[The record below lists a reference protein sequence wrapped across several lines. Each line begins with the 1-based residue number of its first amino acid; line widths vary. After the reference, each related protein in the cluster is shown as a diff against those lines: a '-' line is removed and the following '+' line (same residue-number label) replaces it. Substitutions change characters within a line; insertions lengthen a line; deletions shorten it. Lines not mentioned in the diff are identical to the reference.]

1 MNRFRLI
8 LIVAFVYV
16 STEQVAAQKFVDFY
30 KIGAKKNQ
38 EQKWTESVEYF
49 DAALKVSTTD
59 TKAIASRTG
68 RPSEYFPNRELGIA
82 YFMQGKKEE
91 AKRHLEKSFLD
102 EPTERAREFLLKIDP
117 NWQDP
122 RSIADIPKP
131 PKPVFEKERLEKSS
145 EVVEGGQ
152 SITFKVLIRNEGEGK
167 FEKGLVRVVPQ
178 TIGKGIE
185 FDPAVAVGDVR
196 AGANRSM
203 QVTIR
208 TNSLLV
214 DGKASFLL
222 KLESES
228 GTLWDEIPVS
238 FKTQSPPVPLLRVVG
253 LVASN
258 DGKLILE
265 KGRRTRAVKLLLKNE
280 GRGLFNKPTI
290 ALTFNDQPLPIGGT
304 APTTILAGETVTI
317 PCDLFVPS
325 GYTATT
331 ATVTVSVQE
340 SSGLYNLSE
349 KLTVPVQEPLTP
361 LIHFDKEAVKWE
373 GTREGFIT
381 LLSQPA
387 VKYNIINESDEPVK
401 DLVVRIIQTPVNPG
415 FSVPGSKKI
424 ASLESNKAAGDEF
437 KLSVSPKLLKGNQAK
452 FTLRLENVQGKLL
465 DKMEVEAAILLPP
478 KQVITPPTV
487 AETNALIDK
496 VNQEVDSKFI
506 SRLGLMG
513 DAFDELSLKKDYL
526 TNLMKECLKKGTNV
540 NFYNDIVPEELI
552 KSGKLRETLPA
563 ETYLNNSLIWYDSYQ
578 VEFQVEKALYSPIQ
592 FNEKGEPFL
601 DMYVEKSFTGTSK
614 STDFNEVKVANKN
627 WLQIKYTFQRNK
639 QKDGKWTSAQ
649 LYIAG
654 IDRVISNDKLTES
667 NFTKEQ
673 WETKEGEEISELM
686 SLSTV
691 LNPVVAALKNKLP
704 ATAKRL
710 VAEPFIEKNGK
721 YGDTDILRVQNQL
734 ISELNV
740 KRLKWTDVNDWDAGK
755 AVPGEDFILE
765 GKYEL
770 LSSGLK
776 LSLTLRNFRTFEIM
790 AETTTNIGLELVGT
804 VKNKTNP

>member
-1 MNRFRLI
+1 MKSYQLSI
-8 LIVAFVYV
+8 IVLFVWLV
-16 STEQVAAQKFVDFY
+16 TPQVRAQKFVDFY
-30 KIGAKKNQ
+30 KAGARLNQ
-38 EQKWTESVEYF
+38 EQKWTQSVEYF
-49 DAALKVSTTD
+49 DAALKVSNTD

-82 YFMQGKKEE
+82 YFMQGKKEA

-102 EPTERAREFLLKIDP
+102 EPTERAVEYLRKIDP
-117 NWQDP
+117 DWQDP

-131 PKPVFEKERLEKSS
+131 PKPLFEKERLEKSAES
-145 EVVEGGQ
+145 VEGGQ
-152 SITFKVLIRNEGEGK
+152 SITFKVPIRNEGEGK
-167 FEKGLVRVVPQ
+167 FEKGLIRVVPQ
-178 TIGKGIE
+178 IIGKGIE
-185 FDPAVAVGDVR
+185 FEPTVAVSDVR

-228 GTLWDEIPVS
+228 GKIWDEVPIN

-258 DGKLILE
+258 DAKLILE
-265 KGRRTRAVKLLLKNE
+265 KGRRTKAVKLLLKNE
-280 GRGLFNKPTI
+280 GRGMFNKPTI
-290 ALTFNDQPLPIGGT
+290 ALTFNEQPITIGGT

-325 GYTATT
+325 GFAATT
-331 ATVTVSVQE
+331 ATVTVNVRE
-340 SSGLYNLSE
+340 PGGVYNLSE

-361 LIHFDKEAVKWE
+361 LVHFDKESIKWE

-381 LLSQPA
+381 LLSQPI
-387 VKYNIINESDEPVK
+387 VKFNIINESDEPVK
-401 DLVVRIIQTPVNPG
+401 ELVVRMVQTPVNPG

-424 ASLESNKAAGDEF
+424 ASLESNKAAGDEL
-437 KLSVSPKLLKGNQAK
+437 KLSVFPKLLKGNQAK

-465 DKMEVEAAILLPP
+465 DKMEVEADILLPP

-513 DAFDELSLKKDYL
+513 DAFDELTLKKDYL
-526 TNLMKECLKKGTNV
+526 INLMKECLKKGANV
-540 NFYNDIVPEELI
+540 NFYNDIGPEELI

-601 DMYVEKSFTGTSK
+601 DMYVEKSFAGTSK
-614 STDFNEVKVANKN
+614 STDFNGIKVANKN
-627 WLQIKYTFQRNK
+627 LLQIKYTFQRNK

-654 IDRVISNDKLTES
+654 IDKVVPNDKLTEN

-673 WETKEGEEISELM
+673 WESKEGEEINELM

-721 YGDTDILRVQNQL
+721 YGDADMLRIQNQL
-734 ISELNV
+734 ISELNI
-740 KRLKWTDVNDWDAGK
+740 KRLKWIDVNEWDAGK

-790 AETTTNIGLELVGT
+790 TETTTNIGLELLGV